1 MGYDTE
7 YLGHLTVTPP
17 LNPAEVEWLSGF
29 ADWGA
34 LPDGDP
40 FRLPM
45 NPRAELAQACA
56 DRGGALGQPR
66 MVPTGIQ
73 DWRVCTHGDRITW
86 QRREKSNDATAVLR
100 FLVEHYLGP
109 GARAKDCGR
118 EGFEEFTFD
127 HRLDGVLAACR
138 DDTDELFLIVVEDSV
153 IDTETLVPGVPWW

>member
-7 YLGHLTVTPP
+7 YLGHLNVTPP

-45 NPRAELAQACA
+45 NPRAELAQAFA
-56 DRGGALGQPR
+56 DRGGALSQPR
-66 MVPTGIQ
+66 TVPTGIQ
-73 DWRVCTHGDRITW
+73 DWRVCTHGDRISW

-109 GARAKDCGR
+109 EATAKGCGR
-118 EGFEEFTFD
+118 DEFAQFTFD
-127 HRLDGVLAACR
+127 HSLDGIIAASR
-138 DDTDELFLIVVEDSV
+138 NDTEELFLITVTDSV
-153 IDTETLVPGVPWW
+153 IDTVTLVPGVPWR